1 MSYKLEKPYTD
12 VQKTDFIVEYN
23 HNQGLDIEET
33 ETALFALEA
42 NEIMVD
48 GVPQI
53 DPEYEEKQREKEK
66 QDKIIELMH
75 QLEELDKKRVRAICE
90 PSMRTESQSWLDY
103 YNEQVIQI
111 RQVMAE
117 L

>member
-1 MSYKLEKPYTD
+1 MSYKLQKPYTKK
-12 VQKTDFIVEYN
+12 QRAEFIIRYN
-23 HNQGLDIEET
+23 YDSGLKIEET
-33 ETALFALEA
+33 EDALFALNA

-53 DPEYEEKQREKEK
+53 DPDYEEKQAEK
-66 QDKIIELMH
+66 QKQVRLEELKL
-75 QLEELDKKRVRAICE
+75 QLEELDKKRIRAICE

-103 YNEQVIQI
+103 YNEQVLQI